1 MTERTRS
8 SIDIPADPASVMGVI
23 ADFTAYPEWAGE
35 ITAATVLETDPAT
48 DRATRVRL
56 RLDSSAI
63 RDEHVLDY
71 RFDGDH
77 AVYWKLVESQLLR
90 ALDGS
95 YLLEPAGGGGTHVTY
110 ELTVDLKI
118 PMIGLVKRK
127 AEKVIIERALTGLRR
142 RVEQLSDGTTGAEGT
157 EGPAVDR

>member
-8 SIDIPADPASVMGVI
+8 SIDIPADPARVMAVI
-23 ADFTAYPEWAGE
+23 ADFPSYPEWAGE
-35 ITAATVLETDPAT
+35 ITAATVLDTDPGTA
-48 DRATRVRL
+48 RARRVRL
-56 RLDSSAI
+56 RLDTSAI

-71 RFDGDH
+71 TFDGDR
-77 AVYWKLVESQLLR
+77 AVYWTLAESQLLR
-90 ALDGS
+90 RLDGS
-95 YLLEPAGGGGTHVTY
+95 YLLEPADPAGSGTHVTY

-142 RVEQLSDGTTGAEGT
+142 RVVALS
-157 EGPAVDR
+157 EGPAGSAVDR

>member
-8 SIDIPADPASVMGVI
+8 SIDIPADPARVMGVI
-23 ADFTAYPEWAGE
+23 ADFASYPEWAGE

-48 DRATRVRL
+48 GRATRVRL

-71 RFDGDH
+71 KFDGDH
-77 AVYWKLVESQLLR
+77 AVYWTLVESQLLR

-95 YLLEPAGGGGTHVTY
+95 YLLEPSGTAGGGTHVTY

-142 RVEQLSDGTTGAEGT
+142 RVEEIGEETA
-157 EGPAVDR
+157 GPAVGR